1 MKIQKNLE
9 YVIAERIA
17 LVFQVVRCGKRS
29 KSVGKLGCLVI

>member
-9 YVIAERIA
+9 YVTAERIA
-17 LVFQVVRCGKRS
+17 LVFQVVRRGERS